1 MLHAV
6 ILAGGGGS
14 RLWPLSL
21 PHLPKQFLSLVG
33 ERSLLQE
40 TVLRLDGLVPP
51 ERIVIVT
58 SIDQEPL
65 VHSHL
70 LQIAGF
76 AADRVHIITEP
87 ERRNTAAAIG
97 LAALHLEQIDP
108 EALMLVLPADHWIA
122 QRSEFVTLVQYS
134 IKWAE

>member
-14 RLWPLSL
+14 RLWPLSR

-40 TVLRLDGLVPP
+40 TVLRLDGLIPS

-58 SIDQEPL
+58 SIDQEAF
-65 VHSHL
+65 VRSHL
-70 LQIAGF
+70 LQIPHF
-76 AADRVHIITEP
+76 AADRVHISPNQRGGIQ
-87 ERRNTAAAIG
+87 RLR
-97 LAALHLEQIDP
+97 LA
-108 EALMLVLPADHWIA
+108 
-122 QRSEFVTLVQYS
+122 
-134 IKWAE
+134 